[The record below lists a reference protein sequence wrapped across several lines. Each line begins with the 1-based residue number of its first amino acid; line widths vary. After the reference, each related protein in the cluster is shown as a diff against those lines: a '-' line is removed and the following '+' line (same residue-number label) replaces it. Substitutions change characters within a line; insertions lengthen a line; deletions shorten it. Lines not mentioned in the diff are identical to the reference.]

1 MYTHAAIRSEQNE
14 RTNILPDVFLYY
26 ITFYPNCLYG
36 HTIMM
41 YDYLNNEGTEVQ
53 NPRRIAAYTAMYWHC
68 VYVKFQA
75 KLMSGQSDIMI
86 YNGHVSRSR
95 NVVYRWRC

>member
-1 MYTHAAIRSEQNE
+1 MTTA
-14 RTNILPDVFLYY
+14 F
-26 ITFYPNCLYG
+26 
-36 HTIMM
+36 
-41 YDYLNNEGTEVQ
+41 NEGTEVQ

>member
-1 MYTHAAIRSEQNE
+1 MRDT
-14 RTNILPDVFLYY
+14 V
-26 ITFYPNCLYG
+26 
-36 HTIMM
+36 
-41 YDYLNNEGTEVQ
+41 

-95 NVVYRWRC
+95 NVWGVISAKIDELSLCGKICIM